1 MSIDK
6 TNFPLESE
14 DSYSNLS
21 LFQSPCFFLAN
32 IGFNDENKV
41 IPRPI
46 NDNDNEKDNNN
57 IYPPIKSHH
66 TSLTSNTE
74 KNSSKL
80 LNKKR
85 KLRLFRRNNEKI
97 VESIEI
103 NVSKNHIRRGRRKI
117 GERAERR
124 HNKRSKDNIMRT
136 IKVFVRKY
144 IFAIIK
150 NNYKDFEKLKKI
162 DSEFN
167 QNLKKDYNVELF
179 KTTLKDIFINTKL
192 SKKYIHYPKDSNKKL
207 INKIY
212 EENKETALIKI
223 LNLTYGEVF
232 EIFMRKITKDKK
244 ISPELEQKIKGTN
257 ILENNELR
265 DIDSLIK
272 IKEKESLKNGDN
284 QESIEEY
291 KQEII
296 NLCLDFQGWFD
307 RKIGRTRLKKI

>member
-1 MSIDK
+1 MSIDMS
-6 TNFPLESE
+6 NILLESE
-14 DSYSNLS
+14 DSNSS
-21 LFQSPCFFLAN
+21 LYPFQSSCFFLPN
-32 IGFNDENKV
+32 MGFNEENKV

-46 NDNDNEKDNNN
+46 NNNDNNTNLN
-57 IYPPIKSHH
+57 PPIKSHH
-66 TSLTSNTE
+66 TSMTSNTSE
-74 KNSSKL
+74 KKSSKL

-85 KLRLFRRNNEKI
+85 KLRLFRRNDEKK

-103 NVSKNHIRRGRRKI
+103 NISRNHTKCGRRKI
-117 GERAERR
+117 GEIVEKR

-162 DSEFN
+162 DSKFN
-167 QNLKKDYNVELF
+167 QNLKKDYNIELF
-179 KTTLKDIFINTKL
+179 KTTLKDIFINTEL
-192 SKKYIHYPKDSNKKL
+192 SKKYKHYPKDANEKL

-212 EENKETALIKI
+212 EENKEIALIKI

-232 EIFMRKITKDKK
+232 EIFMRKITKDKI
-244 ISPELEQKIKGTN
+244 ISPELEQKIEGTN

-265 DIDSLIK
+265 DIDALIK

-291 KQEII
+291 KQEIKD
-296 NLCLDFQGWFD
+296 LCLDFQGWFD
-307 RKIGRTRLKKI
+307 RKIGRKRFKKI

>member
-1 MSIDK
+1 MV
-6 TNFPLESE
+6 
-14 DSYSNLS
+14 
-21 LFQSPCFFLAN
+21 
-32 IGFNDENKV
+32 FNEENKV

-46 NDNDNEKDNNN
+46 NNNDNDNNLN
-57 IYPPIKSHH
+57 PPIKSHH
-66 TSLTSNTE
+66 TSMTSNTSE

-85 KLRLFRRNNEKI
+85 KLRLFRRNDEKK

-103 NVSKNHIRRGRRKI
+103 NISRNHTKCGRRKI
-117 GERAERR
+117 GEIVEKR

-162 DSEFN
+162 DSKFN
-167 QNLKKDYNVELF
+167 QNLKKDYNIKLF
-179 KTTLKDIFINTKL
+179 KTTLKDIFINTEL
-192 SKKYIHYPKDSNKKL
+192 SKKYKHYPKDTNEKL

-244 ISPELEQKIKGTN
+244 ISPELEQKIEGIN

-265 DIDSLIK
+265 DIDALIK

-307 RKIGRTRLKKI
+307 RKIGRKRFKKI